1 MRRRPAFLLAFLVAC
16 SSSTAPPPSV
26 LGTWTFELDSLS
38 AAPHISPTRFA
49 VTLSPRDEG
58 PIGVLPILLDDI
70 TPGLALPTPF
80 DSAQLITFTSRVDTT
95 IGSRNVMVHG
105 GDTLVAFTSLS
116 KALDCGALVFV
127 ATINPAKDSA
137 VGWEYLLSRSDFTT
151 PCGDSSHFVAT
162 KP

>member
-1 MRRRPAFLLAFLVAC
+1 MRRWSVPPLAFLIAC

-26 LGTWTFELDSLS
+26 LGTWTFHLGSLS
-38 AAPHISPTRFA
+38 AAPHISPTQFA

-70 TPGLALPTPF
+70 TPGLTNPTPF

-95 IGSRNVMVHG
+95 IGTRNVLVHG

-116 KALDCGALVFV
+116 AALDCGALVIM

-137 VGWEYLLSRSDFTT
+137 VGWEYLLSRSDFIT
-151 PCGDSSHFVAT
+151 PCGDSSRFVAT